1 MIFNKRIIN
10 THINYFFSNSKNK
23 KWGCFIL
30 YAKAKF
36 LKFILACN
44 LNFYLKI
51 SFFYMW
57 FKMTLLFSSLHRNV
71 KMFCVTLKWIWM
83 KQKYLQYANVDFMM
97 LQILLSV
104 IQMLVY
110 IWLQLLLFKVHFGMS
125 NGYRVDEMRSYKCWI
140 CKIRIKKGF
149 IVNSSRWQEYV
160 VVRNV
165 VNTFTNK
172 ILFLLYSF
180 IWVNFKVCFFVF

>member
-1 MIFNKRIIN
+1 MPWKGVNSQVKNYLWFLTSELL
-10 THINYFFSNSKNK
+10 THILIIFSLILKII

-30 YAKAKF
+30 YVKAKF

-57 FKMTLLFSSLHRNV
+57 FKMTLLFSSLHKNV
-71 KMFCVTLKWIWM
+71 KMFCVTLKWFWM

-110 IWLQLLLFKVHFGMS
+110 IWLQLLLLKFILAWVT
-125 NGYRVDEMRSYKCWI
+125 DIELMRW
-140 CKIRIKKGF
+140 GHT
-149 IVNSSRWQEYV
+149 
-160 VVRNV
+160 NV
-165 VNTFTNK
+165 ECTH
-172 ILFLLYSF
+172 L
-180 IWVNFKVCFFVF
+180 